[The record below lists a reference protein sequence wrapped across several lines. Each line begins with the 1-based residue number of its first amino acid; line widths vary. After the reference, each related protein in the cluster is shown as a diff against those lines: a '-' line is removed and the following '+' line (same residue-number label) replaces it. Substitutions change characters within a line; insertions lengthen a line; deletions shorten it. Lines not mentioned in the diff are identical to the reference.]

1 MAPDP
6 PGFFPPPRTTP
17 PLSPPHRTTLI
28 LLHGRGLSAHTFG
41 PDILSTPFPPPPPIP
56 NTSPIT
62 TITTPPLAAAA
73 AAEPTTLPT
82 LLPHTKHIFPLAP
95 RHRATIYKRSV
106 IHQWFDSWH
115 LDRAH
120 GPGSGSGSGS
130 DPDPDVNLGGIR
142 TDTEEWRAVD
152 GLRDTVAHVHALVRA
167 EAAAVGGPRNVVLGG
182 LSQGCAAG
190 LAATLLWDDGEEA
203 LGGFVGMCGW
213 LVFERAVRG
222 VLGLPGGTGG
232 GNGDVEEEM
241 GFDPFDRGDESE
253 DEDGEDGEGVL
264 GVEARVVKVLRE
276 MLEFEG
282 GGRRVRSRPK
292 AFDTPIFLGHGTE
305 DDKVPVAR
313 GRGAAECLRAA
324 GMQVEWREYNGLGH
338 WYSADM
344 LTDIVSFLAN
354 QVGWE
359 LEDKVSS

>member
-41 PDILSTPFPPPPPIP
+41 PDILSASFPPPPPIP
-56 NTSPIT
+56 NPSPTT
-62 TITTPPLAAAA
+62 TITTPPLAAAAA

-115 LDRAH
+115 LDC
-120 GPGSGSGSGS
+120 GSGS
-130 DPDPDVNLGGIR
+130 DLDVKFGLR

-152 GLRDTVAHVHALVRA
+152 GLRDTVAHVHALVRT

-190 LAATLLWDDGEEA
+190 LAATLLWDDGEEEA
-203 LGGFVGMCGW
+203 LGG
-213 LVFERAVRG
+213 
-222 VLGLPGGTGG
+222 
-232 GNGDVEEEM
+232 
-241 GFDPFDRGDESE
+241 GDEGE
-253 DEDGEDGEGVL
+253 DEDVEDGEGVL

-276 MLEFEG
+276 MLELEG
-282 GGRRVRSRPK
+282 GGRRVNSRPK

-305 DDKVPVAR
+305 DDKVPVVR

-324 GMQVEWREYNGLGH
+324 GMRVEWREYNGLGH

-344 LTDIVSFLAN
+344 LTDIASFLAN

-359 LEDKVSS
+359 LENKVSS